1 MATGIQ
7 APAPLPRGPQL
18 PSKVKDPPPDDDI
31 VPSLPPGWKPPVFS
45 TQELNGFDQQ
55 PCFSTWEVQS
65 SHSEA
70 RDLNEEVS
78 LM

>member
-7 APAPLPRGPQL
+7 APAPLPRGTQM
-18 PSKVKDPPPDDDI
+18 PSTVKDLPLDDI
-31 VPSLPPGWKPPVFS
+31 VPSLPPDWQPPAFS
-45 TQELNGFDQQ
+45 TQELNGFDLQ
-55 PCFSTWEVQS
+55 PCFATWEVQS

>member
-1 MATGIQ
+1 MATRIQ
-7 APAPLPRGPQL
+7 APATLPRGTHAQR
-18 PSKVKDPPPDDDI
+18 STPPDDDI
-31 VPSLPPGWKPPVFS
+31 VPSLPPDWQPPAYS
-45 TQELNGFDQQ
+45 TQELGGFDQR

>member
-1 MATGIQ
+1 MATRIQ
-7 APAPLPRGPQL
+7 APAPLLQGPQM
-18 PSKVKDPPPDDDI
+18 PSKQPSDDDI
-31 VPSLPPGWKPPVFS
+31 VPSLPPDWQPPAFS
-45 TQELNGFDQQ
+45 TQELRGFDQR

-65 SHSEA
+65 SHSES

>member
-1 MATGIQ
+1 MATSIQ
-7 APAPLPRGPQL
+7 APAPLPRGTHAQQ
-18 PSKVKDPPPDDDI
+18 STPPEDDI
-31 VPSLPPGWKPPVFS
+31 VPSLPPDWKAPVFS

-55 PCFSTWEVQS
+55 FSTWEVQS

>member
-1 MATGIQ
+1 MATRIQ
-7 APAPLPRGPQL
+7 APATLPRGTHAQQ
-18 PSKVKDPPPDDDI
+18 SMTPDDDI
-31 VPSLPPGWKPPVFS
+31 VPSLPPDWKPPAFS
-45 TQELNGFDQQ
+45 TQEMNSFDQQ

>member
-1 MATGIQ
+1 MATRIQ
-7 APAPLPRGPQL
+7 APAPRPRGTHAQ
-18 PSKVKDPPPDDDI
+18 PSTPPDDDI
-31 VPSLPPGWKPPVFS
+31 VPSLPPDWQPPAFS
-45 TQELNGFDQQ
+45 TQEMVGFDQR

-65 SHSEA
+65 SHSES

>member
-1 MATGIQ
+1 MATRIQ
-7 APAPLPRGPQL
+7 APAPLPRRAHAQL
-18 PSKVKDPPPDDDI
+18 SPPTDDDI
-31 VPSLPPGWKPPVFS
+31 VSSLPPDWKAPVFS

-55 PCFSTWEVQS
+55 PRFSTWEVQS
-65 SHSEA
+65 SHSDA

>member
-1 MATGIQ
+1 MATRIQ
-7 APAPLPRGPQL
+7 APAPRPRGAHAQ
-18 PSKVKDPPPDDDI
+18 PSTPPDDDI
-31 VPSLPPGWKPPVFS
+31 VPSLPPDWQPPVFS
-45 TQELNGFDQQ
+45 TQEMVGFDQR

-65 SHSEA
+65 SLSES